1 MSIRIDNMIW
11 WPNHHYNSEV
21 GHWVPNRDGLRERIF
36 DARNVGD
43 YHFYQGVRS
52 GRLNRNE
59 FIALQMYQAE
69 TERLRAKF
77 LADGVLDD
85 NERRILQERQRE
97 LDRLYNTYIRGDY
110 YPNYQVGYR
119 NGDRMDS
126 IVDQRMIDQYGRI
139 YDGIRNGELTYREY
153 NRLDNNLEAIS
164 RYRGYASA
172 YGWNHNPFYK
182 PYIHA
187 ALDYNNS
194 LLNYYNNNF
203 ERQWWRY
210 FVPAYGIV

>member
-1 MSIRIDNMIW
+1 MIGW
-11 WPNHHYNSEV
+11 YHNYHYNTEV
-21 GHWVPNRDGLRERIF
+21 GHWVPNRNGLINRLF

-43 YHFYQGVRS
+43 IDFYREARS

-77 LADGVLDD
+77 LSDGILDP
-85 NERRILQERQRE
+85 NERRILQERQGE
-97 LDRLYNTYIRGDY
+97 LDRLYNTYLQGDY

-119 NGDRMDS
+119 NGDRMDR

-139 YDGIRNGELTYREY
+139 YDGIRNGELTFREY

-172 YGWNHNPFYK
+172 YGWNYNPFYK
-182 PYIHA
+182 PNLHA
-187 ALDYNNS
+187 ALDYNNN

-210 FVPAYGIV
+210 FVPAYGIA

>member
-1 MSIRIDNMIW
+1 MIW
-11 WPNHHYNSEV
+11 WPYYNHHYNSEV
-21 GHWVPNRDGLRERIF
+21 GHWVPNRDGLINRLF
-36 DARNVGD
+36 DRRNVGD
-43 YHFYQGVRS
+43 ADFFREVRS
-52 GRLNRNE
+52 GRLNRDE

-77 LADGVLDD
+77 LSDGILDD
-85 NERRILQERQRE
+85 NERRILQQRQRE

-110 YPNYQVGYR
+110 YPNYQVGGYR
-119 NGDRMDS
+119 NGDRMDPN
-126 IVDQRMIDQYGRI
+126 IDQRMIDQYGRI
-139 YDGIRNGELTYREY
+139 YDGIRNGELTFREY

-172 YGWNHNPFYK
+172 YGWNYDPFYK

-187 ALDYNNS
+187 ALDYNNN

-210 FVPAYGIV
+210 FIPSYMIA

>member
-1 MSIRIDNMIW
+1 MIG
-11 WPNHHYNSEV
+11 WPYYNHHYNSEV
-21 GHWVPNRDGLRERIF
+21 GQWVPNRDGLINRMF
-36 DARNVGD
+36 DRRNVGD
-43 YHFYQGVRS
+43 IDFYREARS

-59 FIALQMYQAE
+59 FTALQMYQAE

-77 LADGVLDD
+77 LSDGILDD
-85 NERRILQERQRE
+85 NERRILGERQRE
-97 LDRLYNTYIRGDY
+97 LDRLYNTYLQGDY

-119 NGDRMDS
+119 NGDRMDR

-172 YGWNHNPFYK
+172 YGWNYNPFYK
-182 PYIHA
+182 PNLHA
-187 ALDYNNS
+187 SLDYNNN

-210 FVPAYGIV
+210 FIPSYRIA